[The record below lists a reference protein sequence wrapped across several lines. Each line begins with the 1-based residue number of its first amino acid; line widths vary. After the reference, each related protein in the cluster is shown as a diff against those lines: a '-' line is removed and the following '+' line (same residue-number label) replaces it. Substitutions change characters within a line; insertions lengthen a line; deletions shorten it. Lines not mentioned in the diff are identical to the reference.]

1 MSNNYQQQQQQP
13 FGAWPQQQQQNVF
26 GQSQNFTAAQKDF
39 PTLAQQP
46 AGSNTQQ
53 QVGSQ
58 QTSSNNDN
66 PFASMSN
73 ASFTPSSAEFVP
85 TGVIAGNEEFPDLD
99 SAFGSGGGKKGKK
112 V

>member
-53 QVGSQ
+53 
-58 QTSSNNDN
+58 
-66 PFASMSN
+66 
-73 ASFTPSSAEFVP
+73 
-85 TGVIAGNEEFPDLD
+85 
-99 SAFGSGGGKKGKK
+99 
-112 V
+112 